1 MRIYESVSKIADVG
15 VGAAYNNVQ
24 KLFII
29 RNLWNILQK
38 PCRILVQITYP
49 DYSRGQITE

>member
-49 DYSRGQITE
+49 GYSRGQITE

>member
-1 MRIYESVSKIADVG
+1 MRMYESVLDVADVG

-29 RNLWNILQK
+29 KNLRNIFLKAFQ
-38 PCRILVQITYP
+38 V
-49 DYSRGQITE
+49 D